1 MQLFG
6 LRGSPLSIAV
16 PHHRCPSSLSIAV
29 PEQRCPSPSSATFVL
44 MVLQALALPESL
56 VTLVPLVLLQAL
68 ALPRPLA
75 PMAGIKGWCSF
86 DDSDDY
92 IRKTHREHGLMC
104 ELVVLEKMLLASGMT
119 TEEVIENRA
128 AWRQYDPI
136 VGPPSPGYLRRKRAQ
151 LQMPLE
157 YKSEPA
163 PPPRA
168 SRKPPP
174 PATSRASSSFEP
186 PPPATTRASSSRAW
200 SESPPPVTPR
210 AWSESPPPATPLL
223 PLAWSE
229 SPPPRKAR
237 RTS

>member
-1 MQLFG
+1 M
-6 LRGSPLSIAV
+6 SIAV
-16 PHHRCPSSLSIAV
+16 PHHRCPS
-29 PEQRCPSPSSATFVL
+29 PTSASFVL
-44 MVLQALALPESL
+44 MVLEALALPVSL

-92 IRKTHREHGLMC
+92 IRRTHREHDLRSELMVI
-104 ELVVLEKMLLASGMT
+104 EQMLLASGMT
-119 TEEVIENRA
+119 AEEVIENRA
-128 AWRQYDPI
+128 GWRQSDPI
-136 VGPPSPGYLRRKRAQ
+136 VGPPSPRPVLPMVGALGKR
-151 LQMPLE
+151 PRPYE
-157 YKSEPA
+157 T
-163 PPPRA
+163 PRA
-168 SRKPPP
+168 SSP
-174 PATSRASSSFEP
+174 PATSRASSSFEPPPSATTRASSSFEP

-223 PLAWSE
+223 PLACSE